1 MERGFFGSLF
11 DFDRNGNLDFF
22 EQSLDI
28 MLFQEL
34 VSESE
39 DDENVED
46 EEW

>member
-1 MERGFFGSLF
+1 MKRGFFGELF
-11 DFDRNGNLDFF
+11 DLDRNGRLDVF

-34 VSESE
+34 VSKQEE
-39 DDENVED
+39 ENNEE